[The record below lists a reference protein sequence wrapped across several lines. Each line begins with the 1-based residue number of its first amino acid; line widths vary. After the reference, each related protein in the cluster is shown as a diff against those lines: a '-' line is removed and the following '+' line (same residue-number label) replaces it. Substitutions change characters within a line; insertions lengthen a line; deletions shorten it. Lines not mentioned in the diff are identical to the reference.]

1 MQYDKNA
8 GIIAKNNKKGLPLP
22 SFKRNA
28 MANRHEYEIP
38 FVGLKPGVHQFEY
51 DLDDKFFIEKGAK
64 DFANAK
70 AHVKL
75 KLEKN
80 SGFMLL
86 TFDISGQAQVTC
98 DRCGNPLKIDL
109 WDEFKVLVKLV
120 DNPEEMNEQEED
132 PDVYYISRNESH
144 LNISDFLYDF
154 VMLSVPMQRMCS
166 ESEMGGPQCNQEV
179 LKMLKEMETREQE
192 HNANA
197 LWKGLDK
204 FKEN

>member
-1 MQYDKNA
+1 M
-8 GIIAKNNKKGLPLP
+8 P
-22 SFKRNA
+22 SFKLNA
-28 MANRHEYEIP
+28 MANRHVYEIP

-51 DLDDKFFIEKGAK
+51 DLDDKFFIEKGAAK
-64 DFANAK
+64 DFANAR

-75 KLEKN
+75 SLEKH

-86 TFDISGQAQVTC
+86 TFEVGGKAQVTC
-98 DRCGNPLKIDL
+98 DRCGNPLMIDL
-109 WDEFKVLVKLV
+109 WDEFKALVKLV

-132 PDVYYISRNESH
+132 PDVYYISRTESH
-144 LNISDFLYDF
+144 LDVSDFLYDF
-154 VMLSVPMQRMCS
+154 VILSVPMQRMCS

-179 LKMLKEMETREQE
+179 LKMLKEMESRQQE

>member
-1 MQYDKNA
+1 
-8 GIIAKNNKKGLPLP
+8 
-22 SFKRNA
+22 

-38 FVGLKPGVHQFEY
+38 FVGLKPGNHQFEY
-51 DLDDKFFIEKGAK
+51 DLDDKFFLEKGAK
-64 DFANAK
+64 DFANAR
-70 AHVKL
+70 AQVKL
-75 KLEKN
+75 TLEKH

-86 TFDISGQAQVTC
+86 HFDVSGQAQVTC

-109 WDEFKVLVKLV
+109 WDEFKALVKLV

-132 PDVYYISRNESH
+132 PDVYYISRSDSH
-144 LNISDFLYDF
+144 LDVSDYLYDF

-179 LKMLKEMETREQE
+179 LKMLKEMENRQQE

-197 LWKGLDK
+197 LWKGLDR
-204 FKEN
+204 FKDN